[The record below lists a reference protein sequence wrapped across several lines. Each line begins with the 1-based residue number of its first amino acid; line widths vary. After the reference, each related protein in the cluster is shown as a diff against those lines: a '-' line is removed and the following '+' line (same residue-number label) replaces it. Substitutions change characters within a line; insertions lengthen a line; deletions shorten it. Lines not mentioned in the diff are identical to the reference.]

1 MHNRRLTTGISR
13 GFTCVIQTASARS
26 LCKTAMFF
34 KLACELFFLWLT
46 AGGCSFGP
54 HRRPEITCSSVASST
69 AGHLPVTKKLTSIFP
84 NGPRPSDD
92 QLDIIVA
99 DTEGMLYSVLQSYL
113 TDFVS
118 VLELVEGLGDP
129 DDVYKRKV
137 KKGAHC
143 ADVS

>member
-1 MHNRRLTTGISR
+1 MNL
-13 GFTCVIQTASARS
+13 V
-26 LCKTAMFF
+26 
-34 KLACELFFLWLT
+34 
-46 AGGCSFGP
+46 
-54 HRRPEITCSSVASST
+54 
-69 AGHLPVTKKLTSIFP
+69 SIFP
-84 NGPRPSDD
+84 KAPRVSDD
-92 QLDIIVA
+92 QLDIVVA

-143 ADVS
+143 ADIS